1 MTPRVDAALARA
13 QGLSDEEYA
22 RVCAALGREPTF
34 EELGIFAALWS
45 EHCSY
50 KSSRVHLRQ
59 LPTAGERVVQ
69 GPGENAGVVD
79 LGVDRVAFKIE
90 SHNHPSYIEP
100 TQGAATGVGGILRD
114 IFTMGARPIALLDS
128 LRFGD
133 PSSAKTRHLVRGVV
147 AGIAGYGNSVGVPT
161 VGGEC
166 VFDPCYDGNIL
177 VNVLAVGAFE
187 GRAPVKA
194 RSGAGCEL
202 VYVGAR
208 TGLDGIHGAVM
219 ASESFGAGN
228 EERRPAVQIGDP
240 FLEKLLIEA
249 CLEAIEAGLV
259 HGLQDLGAAG
269 LSCAVSEMSDRG
281 GVGAEIDVGKVPLR
295 ARGMSAYEIL
305 LSESQ
310 ERMLLAVRPAEVA
323 AVRAIFEKWDLQA
336 QGIGRAVEG
345 DLLTIRHGDR
355 EVARIPVAP
364 LTRGA
369 PVYDRPQRRPAAQN
383 EHSRLDLGALEIPGD
398 LGAALMRVLF
408 SPSVASKEWV
418 WRQYDHQVLVNTLVL
433 PGEGD
438 AAVLR
443 LKPTGEAIALA
454 LDGNGRYCLLDPFEG
469 ARAAVAESV
478 RNVACSG
485 AVPIALT
492 NCLNFGSPENPEVMW
507 QFACAVQG
515 MAEAARA
522 LGTPVT
528 GGNVSFY
535 NETRGRA
542 IHPTPIVGCL
552 GHLSDARARLTASFR
567 GEGDLVV
574 LLGGG
579 EPSLGGSEYL
589 WVLHGL
595 QRGLPPRVDLETERR
610 LAALLPRAAA
620 RGLLRS
626 AHDLADGGLAVALA
640 EACAPGLG
648 ADVALPA
655 GGRPDLRL
663 FGERHG
669 TVLASVSPADLPELE
684 RLGAE
689 AGVAVCAV
697 GRVGGARL
705 RIALPAAHGWP
716 AAAIAVDVSAL
727 AQAYRTGLP
736 AALGEP

>member
-1 MTPRVDAALARA
+1 MTPTVDASLARA

-22 RVCAALGREPTF
+22 RVCGALGREPTF
-34 EELGIFAALWS
+34 EELGVFAALWS

-59 LPTAGERVVQ
+59 LPTAGDRVVQ

-114 IFTMGARPIALLDS
+114 IFTMGARPIGVFDS

-133 PSSAKTRHLVRGVV
+133 PASAKMRHLVRGVV

-194 RSGAGCEL
+194 RSGAGCDL

-228 EERRPAVQIGDP
+228 EERRPAVQVGDP

-249 CLEAIEAGLV
+249 CLEVIGAGLV
-259 HGLQDLGAAG
+259 HGLQDMGAAG
-269 LSCAVSEMSDRG
+269 LSCAASEMSDRG
-281 GVGAEIDVGKVPLR
+281 GVAAEIDVGKVPLR
-295 ARGMSAYEIL
+295 ARGMNAYEIL

-310 ERMLLAVRPAEVA
+310 ERMLLAVRPEQVA

-336 QGIGRAVEG
+336 QVIGRALEG
-345 DLLTIRHGDR
+345 DLLAVRHGDR

-364 LTRGA
+364 ITRGA
-369 PVYDRPQRRPAAQN
+369 PVYDRPRRRPAGQD
-383 EHSRLDLGALEIPGD
+383 ELSRLDLGALEIPRD
-398 LGAALMRVLF
+398 LGAALVRLLS

-433 PGEGD
+433 PGQGD

-454 LDGNGRYCLLDPFEG
+454 LDGNGRHCFLDPFEG

-507 QFACAVQG
+507 QFASAVQG

-552 GHLSDARARLTASFR
+552 GHLADAGARLTASFR

-589 WVLHGL
+589 WVVHGI

-620 RGLLRS
+620 QGLLRS

-640 EACAPGLG
+640 EACALGLG

-655 GGRPDLRL
+655 GGRPDLLL
-663 FGERHG
+663 FGECHG
-669 TVLASVSPADLPELE
+669 TALGSVSPADLPELE

-689 AGVAVCAV
+689 DGVAVRAV
-697 GRVGGARL
+697 GRVGGDRL
-705 RIALPAAHGWP
+705 RIALPPADGWP
-716 AAAIAVDVSAL
+716 AAAIAVEVSAL
-727 AQAYRTGLP
+727 VRAHLTGLP